1 MLLQGV
7 CEDIAEKLIKLIQTR
22 SDLNHRE
29 SYEKQWS
36 RIKERVDHIM
46 SALQATCIEAQDL
59 AKQKLQD
66 VTPYFIYLII

>member
-1 MLLQGV
+1 
-7 CEDIAEKLIKLIQTR
+7 
-22 SDLNHRE
+22 LNHRE